1 MPAVIHPVHPLCE
14 QVFYLMKNKWLL
26 LLLILPGP
34 LYAIRSSIVVFPL
47 SYSGAGE
54 RFAWISYV
62 IPEYFSRKLGTLE
75 GIRVWDPQFLFPV
88 DSSGWQLQSDSLL
101 LYHQKRWQWD
111 AAIGGSY
118 SVENDSVDITL
129 EIVQVSATSK
139 PLRVTLRRRASM
151 QECGRLCSSLIVA
164 ATNVLHIKL
173 PPADSL
179 RITVVTDV
187 LPAAYHTYCSGYG
200 FELQGRYEQ
209 ALTAY
214 SRAVELDPS
223 YTLAR
228 CRLGKVYWLSMRN
241 AAVKKKCT
249 ECMTSRKHNITT
261 SAFAADFAVELLGI
275 AAARK
280 YINEIR
286 SKLEETSAGLAV
298 IGKLYLASGE
308 YQRAISILTRAVAW
322 GPADL
327 DAEFLLGIGYLRLG
341 DYSSALDIF
350 IRLNSIRPDYPRF
363 QVSLGATYR
372 SAGRLMESL
381 TILEAAFRKQPD
393 NTAILIELA
402 HTCFALEWYRKAG
415 QFLEH
420 ANKLAPAQGEI
431 LVNLGVVYWHE
442 NRKSEA
448 KQLFTL
454 AAKQAS
460 SRQASLTNQGTIA
473 LLVDENKKAIAAYRK
488 AEKAGVKNPTIL
500 YNLAVAYRNSG
511 NIKRAARYFDEL
523 LLIMPGRMD
532 LLVERAEIAQQLG
545 KAEDAEAAYRGII
558 DIDRY
563 NTKAIIGLV
572 RILFARKAY
581 KEAIDQIEKY
591 LEYMPVRADLMVI
604 LAEAYREQA
613 WFEVAIVTYE
623 EIVHNFPKYAEGYL
637 GVARCM
643 YDIIRVKGTKNYDEA
658 LYALKQASGYAPDN
672 PEPYFLMGDIYQN
685 YKGYKDMAAEQW
697 RSAVSKAGSATE
709 KRAIEKRIKQAMQR

>member
-1 MPAVIHPVHPLCE
+1 
-14 QVFYLMKNKWLL
+14 MKNTWLL
-26 LLLILPGP
+26 FLLFFVGP
-34 LYAIRSSIVVFPL
+34 LYAIRSSLVVFPL
-47 SYSGAGE
+47 SSRGAGE

-75 GIRVWDPQFLFPV
+75 GIRVWDPQFLLSV

-101 LYHQKRWQWD
+101 LHHQKRWQWD
-111 AAIGGSY
+111 AAVGGSY
-118 SVENDSVDITL
+118 AVDNDSVDITL
-129 EIVQVSATSK
+129 EVVQISATSK
-139 PLRVTLRRRASM
+139 PLRVSLQQRASM

-164 ATNVLHIKL
+164 TATVLHIKL
-173 PPADSL
+173 SPADSL
-179 RITVVTDV
+179 RITAVTDV

-228 CRLGKVYWLSMRN
+228 CRLGKIYQLSKSN
-241 AAVKKKCT
+241 TSAKKKCA
-249 ECMTSRKHNITT
+249 ECMVSRKQSAAT
-261 SAFAADFAVELLGI
+261 SVFAADFAVELLSI
-275 AAARK
+275 ADARK
-280 YINEIR
+280 YINAMREE
-286 SKLEETSAGLAV
+286 LEETSAGLAV
-298 IGKLYLASGE
+298 IGKLYLAAGE
-308 YQRAISILTRAVAW
+308 YQRAIAILTRAVAW

-327 DAEFLLGIGYLRLG
+327 DVEFLLGIGYMRLG
-341 DYSSALDIF
+341 NYASALDVF

-363 QVSLGATYR
+363 QVALGATYR

-381 TILEAAFRKQPD
+381 TILEAAFRKHAD
-393 NTAILIELA
+393 NTSILIELA
-402 HTCFALEWYRKAG
+402 HTYFTLQWYRKAG
-415 QFLEH
+415 QLLER

-431 LVNLGVVYWHE
+431 LVDLGVVYWHE
-442 NRKSEA
+442 NQKSKA
-448 KQLFTL
+448 KKLFVK

-473 LLVDENKKAIAAYRK
+473 LLGGENDKAIAAYRK

-511 NIKRAARYFDEL
+511 NIKRAAWYFDEL
-523 LLIMPGRMD
+523 LLLMPGRMD
-532 LLVERAEIAQQLG
+532 LLVERAEMAQQLG
-545 KAEDAEAAYRGII
+545 KEEDAESAYRGII

-581 KEAIDQIEKY
+581 EEAIDQIEKY
-591 LEYMPVRADLMVI
+591 FEYMPARSDLMVL

-613 WFEVAIVTYE
+613 WFEVSIVKYQ
-623 EIVHNFPKYAEGYL
+623 EIIRNFPKYAGGYL
-637 GVARCM
+637 GVARSM
-643 YDIIRVKGTKNYDEA
+643 YDLIHVKGTKNYDEA

-685 YKGYKDMAAEQW
+685 YKGSREMAAEQW
-697 RSAVSKAGSATE
+697 RSAVRKSGSIAE
-709 KRAIEKRIKQAMQR
+709 KRAMEQRIKQAMQR